1 MTSQFMRRFVCGAVM
16 IVLTVGLTACDD
28 GFEPVSKREAPADDT
43 ARQAANLDDQSDT
56 PNVDNDEA
64 SKKFVEP
71 EPWPAREKRWQ
82 LGTDYRFTDQS
93 GQAIRLSDL
102 KGRPL
107 VISYFFT
114 HCNNPEMCPK
124 IVTEFAKM
132 QRLADE
138 VDLKDKVWFILV
150 SFDPG
155 RDTPELLTQTAEG
168 RGFRFDNGR
177 MLIPNTQQFS
187 EFKEEYAVRAG
198 RMGAGGQINHKVD
211 LRVLDHE
218 FGEVRNIGG
227 FWKNEDIIDDLKR
240 LVEEQAAAVPKA
252 ETVQN
257 KVDDDRPL
265 TSP

>member
-1 MTSQFMRRFVCGAVM
+1 M
-16 IVLTVGLTACDD
+16 IIGPVGCDD
-28 GFEPVSKREAPADDT
+28 GFEPVSKRQSPGDQAAKDAGAPADSV
-43 ARQAANLDDQSDT
+43 DQIDGTSQT
-56 PNVDNDEA
+56 VSA
-64 SKKFVEP
+64 P
-71 EPWPAREKRWQ
+71 EPWPEPAKRWQ
-82 LGTDYRFTDQS
+82 LGVDYEFTDQS
-93 GQAIRLSDL
+93 GQAMKLSDL

-124 IVTEFAKM
+124 IVSKFASM

-138 VDLKDKVWFILV
+138 AGLRDKVWFVLV

-155 RDTPELLTQTAEG
+155 RDTPDLLTKTAEG

-177 MLIPNTQQFS
+177 MLIPNAL
-187 EFKEEYAVRAG
+187 EFNEFMDEYAVRAG
-198 RMGAGGQINHKVD
+198 LMEASGQINHKVD

-227 FWKNEDIIDDLKR
+227 FWTNEDIVADLKR
-240 LVEEQAAAVPKA
+240 LVDEQAAALAKA
-252 ETVQN
+252 EPIQDTGDEQPV
-257 KVDDDRPL
+257 